1 MIFTLLHS
9 SLYFA
14 LQVLHFLQIEI
25 IFYGF
30 ATNKPIGVIF
40 QQHFLTLYICFT
52 LLLILVIFELLPQ
65 QNDYELLKV
74 QLIADIFSNKLF
86 LIKICTF

>member
-40 QQHFLTLYICFT
+40 PTAFPYF
-52 LLLILVIFELLPQ
+52 V
-65 QNDYELLKV
+65 Y
-74 QLIADIFSNKLF
+74 LF
-86 LIKICTF
+86 HIIVNSCNI